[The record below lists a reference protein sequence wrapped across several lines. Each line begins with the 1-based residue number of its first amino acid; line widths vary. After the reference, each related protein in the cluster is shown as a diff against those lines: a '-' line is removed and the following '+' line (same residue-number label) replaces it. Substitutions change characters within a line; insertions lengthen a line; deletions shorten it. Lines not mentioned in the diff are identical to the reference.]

1 MTKRVI
7 RMQWN
12 EMRPEIPIGI
22 AIGLIAAIWKFVV
35 GGAFVETLGIF
46 IITATLV
53 EWLGSI
59 FFKRSHELTQDDIYK
74 QMLLLR
80 EKIRGF
86 DDDER

>member
-1 MTKRVI
+1 MTKRVM

-22 AIGLIAAIWKFVV
+22 VIGLIAAIWKVASD
-35 GGAFVETLGIF
+35 GTSWEALGIF
-46 IITATLV
+46 LIIGALV

-59 FFKRSHELTQDDIYK
+59 FFRRSHELTQDDIYK
-74 QMLLLR
+74 QMVALQ

-86 DDDER
+86 DDDEQ